1 MTLLKIV
8 LNALRQVLTWCASS
22 RAQQFVEDHFREEGY
37 DEDSIYIA
45 RQTATLLAGALIT
58 VLMEQI
64 LLLITTHG
72 ASH

>member
-37 DEDSIYIA
+37 DEGSIYIA
-45 RQTATLLAGALIT
+45 RQAVTLLAGALIT
-58 VLMEQI
+58 ALMEQI

>member
-1 MTLLKIV
+1 MTLLKMV

-37 DEDSIYIA
+37 DKDSIYIA

-58 VLMEQI
+58 ALMELILQI
-64 LLLITTHG
+64 IATHLT
-72 ASH
+72 H

>member
-8 LNALRQVLTWCASS
+8 LNTLRQVLTWCASS

-45 RQTATLLAGALIT
+45 RQAATLLAGALIT
-58 VLMEQI
+58 ALMEQI
-64 LLLITTHG
+64 LQLIVTHLT
-72 ASH
+72 H